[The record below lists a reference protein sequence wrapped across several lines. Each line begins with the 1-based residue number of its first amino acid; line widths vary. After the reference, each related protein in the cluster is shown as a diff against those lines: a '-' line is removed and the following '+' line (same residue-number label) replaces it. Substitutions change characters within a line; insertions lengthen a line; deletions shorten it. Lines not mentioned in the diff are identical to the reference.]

1 VSEQHPPLSDAL
13 FNGFVD
19 GRLGARA
26 DREVSMTLESDK
38 AGAGRAAAWRRQS
51 EALRT
56 AFAPIADEPLPLSLI
71 LKLRAAQPHR
81 AWSRTAIIGLG
92 SFLAGLVI
100 GAAIGVAFM
109 SLS

>member
-1 VSEQHPPLSDAL
+1 MSEHHPPLSDAL

-26 DREVSMTLESDK
+26 DREVSMALEGDK
-38 AGAGRAAAWRRQS
+38 TDAARAAAWRRQS

-56 AFAPIADEPLPLSLI
+56 AFTPIADEPLPLSLI
-71 LKLRAAQPHR
+71 LKLRAAKPHR

-100 GAAIGVAFM
+100 GAALGVALM